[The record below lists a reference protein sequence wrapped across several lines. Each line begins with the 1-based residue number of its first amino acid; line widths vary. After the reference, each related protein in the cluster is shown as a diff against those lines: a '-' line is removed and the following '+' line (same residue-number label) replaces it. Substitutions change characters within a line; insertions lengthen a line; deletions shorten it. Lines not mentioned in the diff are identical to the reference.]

1 MRWRSVMASSDLD
14 AALGAT
20 ERILLDTTVLI
31 AFHSAHEAAHSLAD
45 HLLRR
50 IEREAGQLHGYYS
63 SISAS
68 EILIRPIRTG
78 RAEYV
83 HMYAFLTNFPHLDVI
98 PADLA
103 IAVEAA
109 NVRAITRVGLAD
121 AFIIATG
128 IFCGCEAIVSNDEQ
142 WKRQLEPL
150 FPAFRW
156 LYLGD
161 YL

>member
-1 MRWRSVMASSDLD
+1 MASSDLD
-14 AALGAT
+14 VAIGAS
-20 ERILLDTTVLI
+20 ERVLLDTTVLI
-31 AFHSAHEAAHSLAD
+31 AFHTPYETAHPLAN

-50 IEREAGQLHGYYS
+50 IEREADSLHGYYS

-68 EILIRPIRTG
+68 EMLIRPIRAG
-78 RAEYV
+78 RAEYM
-83 HMYAFLTNFPHLDVI
+83 HMYGFLTNFPHLDVI
-98 PADLA
+98 PADLP

-142 WKRQLEPL
+142 WKRQMEPL